1 VFIYLC
7 VPAEVSSAC
16 WMRTEVPL
24 ELNHERD
31 GWERDKDAQ
40 GRRLHPS
47 SMSRILQMSAVINSP
62 VESWP
67 IGGVISRIER

>member
-1 VFIYLC
+1 
-7 VPAEVSSAC
+7 
-16 WMRTEVPL
+16 MPL